1 MVKEKIELVKF
12 DIESYL
18 DEGHKVIGTYGDM
31 KALADEVYEQGFSN
45 IVLIGIGGTIDEFE
59 TVRYL
64 IERHSKIDVAVL
76 NAAEYMVLG
85 STKIGPDTL
94 VVTLSSSGNTK
105 EIMQVAEDLA
115 VKGVKLLAFTK
126 KDTPLE
132 RAAGVSAIMPIT
144 KGFDELHYV
153 QMFAFFFR
161 LLNRRGE
168 FDAYDDYLEQTQR
181 IFEQLV
187 DIRIQFEPRAQE
199 IAEKYALA
207 PYSMFIGSGAL
218 WGETVMYA
226 MCMLEEMQWKRT
238 RPISSPEFF
247 HGTLELVEP
256 GVPVFLFKGEDECR
270 DLDDRVDRFL
280 KSGVTKDE
288 DIVVIDT
295 AEFAVDG
302 LDSQFRTIVSPLI
315 LTALA
320 SERMASHYETVTKHN
335 LKYRRYYRQFDY

>member
-1 MVKEKIELVKF
+1 MVKEKIELAKF

-85 STKIGPDTL
+85 TL
-94 VVTLSSSGNTK
+94 VVTHSSSGNTK
-105 EIMQVAEDLA
+105 EIMQVADDLA